1 MGFFKKMRI
10 PAAVIAVA
18 VVLASICYGC
28 GLFKPTAASLTAKM
42 LKKVSDVKSAEAVV
56 NIDSDLQVKLKSI
69 EVGTDLHLNAVS
81 DIEMTR
87 EPQRTKSDTTASFTG
102 IGQLLDL
109 KIELEQYTEKT
120 EDGATITYERTDGG
134 QWKKTIG
141 EKQESEGT
149 AVEGNPALGLFGMI
163 REAGDN
169 LKDAKLKEETTTVN
183 GKEAYEI
190 DVILNGALVKEV
202 IGKADL
208 KLYKAGIDVDSI
220 DWDSVS
226 IPTQLYI
233 YKDSSLP
240 ARVKLECTELGSLFL
255 GSLLEKEIQG
265 TMMDG
270 VDMEFRSF
278 TVDAS
283 FDRYNEIEEI
293 EIPREALEAQ

>member
-42 LKKVSDVKSAEAVV
+42 LKNVSDVKSAEAVV

-120 EDGATITYERTDGG
+120 EDGTTITYERTDGG

-141 EKQESEGT
+141 EKQESEG
-149 AVEGNPALGLFGMI
+149 AAAEGYRF
-163 REAGDN
+163 RE
-169 LKDAKLKEETTTVN
+169 LRE
-183 GKEAYEI
+183 YE
-190 DVILNGALVKEV
+190 
-202 IGKADL
+202 
-208 KLYKAGIDVDSI
+208 
-220 DWDSVS
+220 
-226 IPTQLYI
+226 
-233 YKDSSLP
+233 
-240 ARVKLECTELGSLFL
+240 
-255 GSLLEKEIQG
+255 
-265 TMMDG
+265 
-270 VDMEFRSF
+270 
-278 TVDAS
+278 
-283 FDRYNEIEEI
+283 
-293 EIPREALEAQ
+293 